1 MEEEL
6 IYLNALNRISFLG
19 PARIVALLKHFG
31 SPREAWCASRS
42 ELGEIPELKGYE
54 ERLLDERRWIDP
66 QGEWQR
72 LQEAADQ
79 LSLVTFV
86 QLPSFAEAD
95 PPATAATLLPW
106 NLAEK

>member
-72 LQEAADQ
+72 LQKLRISC
-79 LSLVTFV
+79 LSLHC
-86 QLPSFAEAD
+86 
-95 PPATAATLLPW
+95 LLYTSRCV
-106 NLAEK
+106 